1 MLTSLGVK
9 NLRSFTSR
17 ANFLIKPITVF
28 VGKNSSGK
36 SSLLR
41 VFPLMRQS
49 FEANTTGPILWYGR
63 LVDFGDFEEAISKG
77 TKNKNISFYF
87 GLKIN
92 EYRTR
97 RTTSGRYIDDDF
109 GIENKEIEVNV
120 ELVVSSLD
128 KKSLTKEIII
138 KVEDTTLKLI
148 FNEDATKATFV
159 ASNTGFTYKKNLTLQ
174 QNSTKFLPNIA
185 SLESFDLEYDDL
197 KNSDDPLKWA
207 TGRGHLQSK
216 AIMGQRRFLQE
227 LASDAAVAIKDYF
240 HKNTN
245 LGTISPSIRGFR
257 FVSKKNITSTLKYVF
272 AEQKHFI
279 NNMNDNQLSDVIAET
294 LQSILLIKNYNI
306 LADNINESLKNSFES
321 IKYLA
326 PIRAST
332 ERFYRFQDLQVIEM
346 DHTGSNL
353 AMILNSFSNE
363 VNNNFQTWIKQ
374 NFGFNVTIEKA
385 GGHYAIMIKNENDD
399 TNHNISDMG
408 FGYSQVLPIILSIWL
423 ETQKNNKDNIETIFV
438 IEQPELHLHPAYQ
451 TKLAV
456 LFAKIIELS
465 KENSSNIKIIFETHS
480 QQMVDAF
487 GDCIENSEINFNKE
501 DVSILIFDKKNET
514 GTSIDEASFDDQGYF
529 ENWPI
534 GFFSGK

>member
-17 ANFLIKPITVF
+17 ANFSIKPITVF

-63 LVDFGDFEEAISKG
+63 LVDFGDFDEAISKG
-77 TKNKNISFYF
+77 TENKNISFYF
-87 GLKIN
+87 GLTMN
-92 EYRTR
+92 EYRTHR
-97 RTTSGRYIDDDF
+97 ALGGRYINDDL
-109 GIENKEIEVNV
+109 GIGNEEIDVNV

-128 KKSLTKEIII
+128 KKSFTKEIII
-138 KVEDTTLKLI
+138 KVENTTLKLI
-148 FNEDATKATFV
+148 FKEDATKATFV
-159 ASNTGFTYKKNLTLQ
+159 AFNSGITYKKNLKLQ
-174 QNSTKFLPNIA
+174 QSSAKFLPNIA
-185 SLESFDLEYDDL
+185 SLESFEYHDL
-197 KNSDDPLKWA
+197 KSDDISPEWA
-207 TGRGHLQSK
+207 TGRGHLQRK
-216 AIMGQRRFLQE
+216 AMMGQQKFSQE
-227 LASDAAVAIKDYF
+227 LASDAAIAIKDYF

-245 LGTISPSIRGFR
+245 LGTITPSIRNFR
-257 FVSKKNITSTLKYVF
+257 FVSKKNIISTLKYVF
-272 AEQKHFI
+272 SKKKHFI
-279 NNMNDNQLSDVIAET
+279 NSMNDSKLSDVIAET

-363 VNNNFQTWIKQ
+363 VNNDFQTWIKQ

-423 ETQKNNKDNIETIFV
+423 ETQKNNKSNIETIFV

-501 DVSILIFDKKNET
+501 DVSILIFDKENEA
-514 GTSIDEASFDDQGYF
+514 GTSIDEANFDEQGYF